1 VGTTFSNLGVPLL
14 WMVVAKAMAFILV
27 RHVLWL
33 LQGGGV
39 WSWGKPCLVLPDA
52 KHDDVCGRRYLLGGM
67 LMAFTLPSPFSLAQ
81 GNPRSRLLDQAE
93 AAPRCRYLVEDVV
106 EATGRD

>member
-1 VGTTFSNLGVPLL
+1 MVG
-14 WMVVAKAMAFILV
+14 
-27 RHVLWL
+27 
-33 LQGGGV
+33 
-39 WSWGKPCLVLPDA
+39 GKPCLVLSDA
-52 KHDDVCGRRYLLGGM
+52 KYGNIWGRRYLLGGV

-106 EATGRD
+106 EATVRD